1 MSWYDGLSQTEKDE
15 MYLDAC
21 AAYAAG
27 SIDELDLRQTLAKLG
42 YNATEI
48 EETERQHRP

>member
-1 MSWYDGLSQTEKDE
+1 MSWLNGLSQDEKTE

-21 AAYAAG
+21 SAYNSG
-27 SIDELDLRQTLAKLG
+27 IINELELRQTLAKLG

-48 EETERQHRP
+48 QEIERQHRP

>member
-1 MSWYDGLSQTEKDE
+1 MWHDSLSQSDKDE

-21 AAYAAG
+21 AAYTSG
-27 SIDELDLRQTLAKLG
+27 MIDELDLRKTLATLG

-48 EETERQHRP
+48 EEIERQHRP